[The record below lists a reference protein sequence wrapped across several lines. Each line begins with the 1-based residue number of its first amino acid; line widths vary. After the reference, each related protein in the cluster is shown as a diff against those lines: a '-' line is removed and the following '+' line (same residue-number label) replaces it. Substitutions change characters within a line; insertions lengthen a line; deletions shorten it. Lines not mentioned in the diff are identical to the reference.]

1 MGGGDSLEF
10 LYDCFHSRLGGEISS
25 IVYFHPEKWGRWT
38 HFDEQIFSKGLVKP
52 PTIGIVLLC
61 WALIFW
67 RHPNLIRF
75 LWLKTKSRK
84 NIVCRLKLPWREWE
98 ETVMTRLFYQRIF
111 GSCQCTIC
119 YSTTVLHS
127 VSEGPFHILLLQ
139 DYYIGGSSGS
149 IVLNAQR
156 NPQSPH
162 EHLPQLKTNIFPQKR
177 LVGGLE
183 DFFDKW
189 SLFVKKH
196 FVGWVIFSPRTPTIW
211 YTPKNIDPEKT
222 VGFQ

>member
-1 MGGGDSLEF
+1 MGGGCWIPMIVF
-10 LYDCFHSRLGGEISS
+10 SRALGGETSNS
-25 IVYFHPEKWGRWT
+25 FYVHPENWGRWT

-52 PTIGIVLLC
+52 PTMGIVLLC

-67 RHPNLIRF
+67 RHPNLIRV

-84 NIVCRLKLPWREWE
+84 HIVCRLKLALKGMGRD
-98 ETVMTRLFYQRIF
+98 
-111 GSCQCTIC
+111 GNDC
-119 YSTTVLHS
+119 YSSTVLHS

-162 EHLPQLKTNIFPQKR
+162 EHLPQLKTNIFPQKG
-177 LVGGLE
+177 LLE
-183 DFFDKW
+183 DWKIFLTNGPFSWKT
-189 SLFVKKH
+189 H
-196 FVGWVIFSPRTPTIW
+196 FVGWVIFSPWTPTIW